1 MNEILIEIVKN
12 LKELIKLLF
21 TEIQSYYKEV
31 KNKKTS

>member
-21 TEIQSYYKEV
+21 AEIQSYYKEV